1 MSDQSEGIRAEA
13 KKTKETAERL
23 ANGDSPEGADHI
35 RVLAGL
41 IHQVA
46 EQVERLAAQLDELP
60 DGSRQEGGMSSHEAE
75 RQLEE
80 DRTPEDAPA
89 EPADDRAAS

>member
-13 KKTKETAERL
+13 RKTKETAERL

-46 EQVERLAAQLDELP
+46 EQVERLAAQRAEP
-60 DGSRQEGGMSSHEAE
+60 SEGSRQAGGMSSDEAE

-89 EPADDRAAS
+89 EPADDRATS